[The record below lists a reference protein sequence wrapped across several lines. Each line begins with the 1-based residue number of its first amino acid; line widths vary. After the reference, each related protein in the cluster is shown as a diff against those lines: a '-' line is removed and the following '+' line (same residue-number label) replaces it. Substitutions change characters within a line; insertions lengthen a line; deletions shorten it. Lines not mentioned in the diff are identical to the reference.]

1 MKHFW
6 PRRQLKCV
14 FVSWKKKQINKHIMA
29 KTQPEDSISRTV
41 NFVELYIQSQR
52 LSHSSVASEKLS
64 AIRLC

>member
-1 MKHFW
+1 MCLCE
-6 PRRQLKCV
+6 LK
-14 FVSWKKKQINKHIMA
+14 KTKQINKHIMA

-41 NFVELYIQSQR
+41 NFVQLYIQSQR

>member
-1 MKHFW
+1 
-6 PRRQLKCV
+6 
-14 FVSWKKKQINKHIMA
+14 MA

-41 NFVELYIQSQR
+41 NFVQLYIQSQR